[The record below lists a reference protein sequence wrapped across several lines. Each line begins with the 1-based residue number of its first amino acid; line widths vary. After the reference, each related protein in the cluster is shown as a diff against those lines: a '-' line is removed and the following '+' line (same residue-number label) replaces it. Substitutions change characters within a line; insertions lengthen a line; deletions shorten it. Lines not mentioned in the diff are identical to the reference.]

1 MQETFINGA
10 QVESGDACL
19 AENGVVHVMDSVIP
33 SSAVGIAGV
42 LASDSQ
48 FSTFKSLLDAT
59 NFTRYL
65 EDDANCSRTVFAPTN
80 DAFDMLPEG
89 ALECLLEPEN
99 LWKAKWLV
107 LTHIAYPTEYTSSLS
122 QRNVILTLSHRLL
135 LVCVINDTIHLT
147 REAVPL
153 QETDITARNGVIHSV
168 PQVLLAHKIDFD
180 RLCPDPTP
188 DPSPSPSPPEPP
200 VPPIP
205 EVPQPGPEVPEDP
218 GVIVEPVP
226 TPTPLLPD
234 DPIA

>member
-10 QVESGDACL
+10 QVENSDACL
-19 AENGVVHVMDSVIP
+19 AENGIVHVMDSVIP

-42 LASDSQ
+42 LASNPQ
-48 FSTFKSLLDAT
+48 FRVFKSLLNAT

-65 EDDANCSRTVFAPTN
+65 EDDVNCSRTVFAPTN

-89 ALECLLEPEN
+89 ALECLLEPKN
-99 LWKAKWLV
+99 IWKAKKLV
-107 LTHIAYPTEYTSSLS
+107 LNHIAYPTEYTSSLS
-122 QRNVILTLSHRLL
+122 QRSVILTLSHRLL
-135 LVCVINDTIHLT
+135 LVCVINGTIHLT

-168 PQVLLAHKIDFD
+168 PQVLLGHKIDFE

-188 DPSPSPSPPEPP
+188 DPAPPVPPEPP
-200 VPPIP
+200 VP

-218 GVIVEPVP
+218 GVIVEPAP
-226 TPTPLLPD
+226 SPALPPLLPD